1 MRKKAE
7 IEKKTLMEGFSKLKA
22 KGAAL
27 NRSEFQKLASKLNI
41 PVSASE
47 ITAQIDTL
55 QNESSMQGR
64 SLSQGRPGG
73 SVTSPPV
80 QRRPMPST
88 ASAMPPLPAVAK
100 KSP

>member
-41 PVSASE
+41 PVSARLLLRL
-47 ITAQIDTL
+47 TL
-55 QNESSMQGR
+55 CRMKAACRGAR
-64 SLSQGRPGG
+64 FLRAGPGG
-73 SVTSPPV
+73 
-80 QRRPMPST
+80 R
-88 ASAMPPLPAVAK
+88 
-100 KSP
+100 